1 MEGQERTEK
10 PTGKRKAELRKKGN
24 IPKSNDFSSS
34 FSFLIFLLIIF
45 LFSGRIYSGLL
56 DVFRYFFSLIGKREF
71 NEVLIF
77 SDFLKFFFVLT
88 VPLTVS
94 FLIFAVA
101 SHGVPSGFVF
111 TKPSLKFENLNIIS
125 NFKKLFSFNSLMES
139 FKNILKLGIIILFL
153 YSFVKSKITEIFYSF
168 SLDLFS
174 SLFLNFSILKDII
187 IKIALISFFISTID
201 LVYRIYEYDKK
212 SRMTKQEVKDEFKQM
227 EGNPQIKGK
236 IKAMM
241 RMFTKRNKLSEVKKS
256 AVVITNPT
264 HYAVALKYAKENNA
278 PVVVA
283 KGVDRRAFKIID
295 EAKKYGVPVRRN
307 PPLARAMFK
316 MCEVGE
322 EINPV
327 FYRAVAEI
335 LAVLYKE
342 KQRKVI

>member
-34 FSFLIFLLIIF
+34 VSLLVFFAILF
-45 LFSGRIYSGLL
+45 LFSERIYSGLL
-56 DVFRYFFSLIGKREF
+56 EVFRHFFSMIGKKEF

-77 SDFLKFFFVLT
+77 SDFLKSFLFLT
-88 VPLTVS
+88 APITVS
-94 FLIFAVA
+94 FFVFAVA

-125 NFKKLFSFNSLMES
+125 NFKKLFSLNSLIES
-139 FKNILKLGIIILFL
+139 FKNILKLAIIIFFL
-153 YSFVKSKITEIFYSF
+153 YSFVKSEIPAIFYSF
-168 SLDLFS
+168 SQALSS
-174 SLFLNFSILKDII
+174 SLFLNFSIFKDIM
-187 IKIALISFFISTID
+187 IKIALISFFISAID

-241 RMFTKRNKLSEVKKS
+241 RMFSRRNKLSEVKKS

-264 HYAVALKYAKENNA
+264 HYAVALKYNKENNA

-283 KGVDRRAFKIID
+283 KGVDKRAFKIIE

-335 LAVLYKE
+335 LAVLYRE
-342 KQRKVI
+342 KQRKAI